1 MVGLTIAPAQ
11 LTEHTQRGLLVLART
26 EEPALQIER
35 CLRNSGYPLRTVWVS
50 DLAALDRALRD
61 NPPDLLLCEAQVEG
75 APFLQVVD
83 RCRRVQP
90 ELPLVQINDTVDAT
104 TSADALAAGAQD
116 CISTHDELHLRHLE
130 YVILREILNYDRVR
144 DLTRARERL
153 AESELRHRQLTES
166 TGEAVAR
173 IQEGILVEA
182 NAPFAKLLGHENPE
196 SLRGTPL
203 VDMVVTEQRAE
214 IKTRLRMIMRGRHSG
229 DSVTMVLQGAS
240 GPVEVKAQMILSNI
254 GGEGAIDMLV
264 PHATEAP
271 VARAASGAPAR
282 GYAAFASALRGSAPD
297 ERLQLALVLKLDGR
311 PALERRIGPIG
322 AETIC
327 QQATDDIREHL
338 EPDDV
343 LLALAGDELGISARR
358 RSAADVKAFADGLR
372 TGIAQRKFK
381 TGDDE
386 IQLSLSIAARP
397 VDADDD
403 EAALINELTS
413 TARQLSMGGGNRTQ
427 VLGVTKVAAG
437 AVSSAARADSRSAS
451 DIRAALED
459 GRMKLV
465 LQQISSLDDPS
476 VMLYDVLLR
485 MTDHDGSILHAGK
498 VLPQAQRVGMMRA
511 VDRWVLTRAIEL
523 VGKSSASPILF
534 TKVSSAS
541 LADGD
546 AFVRW
551 IRSLLSANHAL
562 RPESMVFELR
572 TGDAQAHLET
582 SHYVVEALNEMG
594 FSVALEHFG
603 LDAAPF
609 KLLEHVCARYLKV
622 HPDFVERFD
631 EPGIRERLHALLKG
645 AQDNG
650 LKTIIPRVDSAERMA
665 TLWQLGANFV
675 QGVET
680 VPAEQRFS

>member
-1 MVGLTIAPAQ
+1 MVGLTIAPAE

-50 DLAALDRALRD
+50 DLAALDRALHD
-61 NPPDLLLCEAQVEG
+61 NPPDLLLCEAQLEG

-104 TSADALAAGAQD
+104 TTADALAAGAQD
-116 CISTHDELHLRHLE
+116 CISTNDERHLRHLE

-144 DLTRARERL
+144 DLSRARERL

-182 NAPFAKLLGHENPE
+182 NAPFAKLLGHETADG
-196 SLRGTPL
+196 LRGLPL
-203 VDMVVTEQRAE
+203 VDLVVPEQRAE

-229 DSVTMVLQGAS
+229 DSVTMVLKGAN
-240 GPVEVKAQMILSNI
+240 GPVEIKAQMILSNI

-264 PHATEAP
+264 PHDSETTA
-271 VARAASGAPAR
+271 APAPAGATLR
-282 GYAAFASALRGSAPD
+282 GYAAFASALLAKTADSRPH
-297 ERLQLALVLKLDGR
+297 LALMLKIDGR
-311 PALERRIGPIG
+311 SAIERRIGPIN
-322 AETIC
+322 AEHIC
-327 QQATDDIREHL
+327 QQAIDDIRQHL

-343 LLALAGDELGISARR
+343 LLVLSGDELGISARR
-358 RSAADVKAFADGLR
+358 RSAADAQGFADGLR
-372 TGIAQRKFK
+372 SGIAQRQFK
-381 TGDDE
+381 AGNGD
-386 IQLSLSIAARP
+386 LRLTLSIAARP
-397 VDADDD
+397 IDGDADGD
-403 EAALINELTS
+403 EAAWVNELTS
-413 TARQLSMGGGNRTQ
+413 AVRQLSVNGGNRTQ
-427 VLGVTKVAAG
+427 VLGVARTVAAP
-437 AVSSAARADSRSAS
+437 ARTDSRSAS

-476 VMLYDVLLR
+476 VMLFDVLLR
-485 MTDHDGSILHAGK
+485 MTDRDGSTLHAGK
-498 VLPQAQRVGMMRA
+498 FLPQAQRVGMMRA

-523 VGKSSASPILF
+523 VGKSRSAPILF
-534 TKVSSAS
+534 TKVSASS

-551 IRSLLSANHAL
+551 IRGLAASNHAL

-572 TGDAQAHLET
+572 TADAQANLET
-582 SHYVVEALNEMG
+582 AHHVVEALSDMG
-594 FSVALEHFG
+594 FGVALEHFG

-631 EPGIRERLHALLKG
+631 EPGIREQLHALLSG

-680 VPAEQRFS
+680 VPAEQRFA